1 MLAKCLNSV
10 STTLT
15 GKRREGSHRTPAW
28 VRCHYFTVQIIK
40 DAMLIKLHFQPGPVF
55 GVVLSDFPFENL
67 TVKKGN
73 LKRRQIDLFLG
84 AGGKGIE
91 L

>member
-1 MLAKCLNSV
+1 
-10 STTLT
+10 
-15 GKRREGSHRTPAW
+15 
-28 VRCHYFTVQIIK
+28 
-40 DAMLIKLHFQPGPVF
+40 MLIKQHFQLGPVF

-84 AGGKGIE
+84 AGGKCIE